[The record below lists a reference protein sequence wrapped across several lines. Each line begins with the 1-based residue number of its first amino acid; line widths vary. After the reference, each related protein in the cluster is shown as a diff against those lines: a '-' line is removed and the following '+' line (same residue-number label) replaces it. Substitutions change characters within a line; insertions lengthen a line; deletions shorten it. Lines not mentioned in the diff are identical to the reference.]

1 MVKGYKEIL
10 QVYFRE
16 NGFASA
22 NIKSFD
28 NFVEKELPKIVDEI
42 GDIVPTIIP
51 KEVESYVIR
60 LKKIWVEKPIIIE
73 ADGSRRILYPS
84 EARLRNLTY
93 SASMFVEVA
102 AYVDDVQRESFTT
115 MIGKLP
121 IMLRSKYC
129 NLFGF
134 KREELIQK
142 GEDPADLG
150 GYFIINGNERI
161 LAAVEDLAP
170 NKIFVEASSTGSAEY
185 IGKLFSNF
193 GSYRIPHVFEK
204 MKDGMYVL
212 SFTRFKRVPIISLVK
227 ALGILKDNEIK
238 QMILP
243 NEELDSM
250 FVNLFDSVEIKTE
263 EDALEHLAKRIGITQ
278 LREIKIERAR
288 ELLDKYLLPHLGVGP
303 KYRRDKAF
311 NLCKLMGRFILM
323 AEKGLTLPEKDH
335 YMNKRLRLSGDLLG
349 DLLTASFRSLVQDIM
364 YNFQRLVKRG
374 KFQSIKIIIRDEL
387 LTSNIKSALAT
398 GSWTGGR
405 KGLSQNMDR
414 TNMLATVSHLQ
425 RVLSLL
431 TSTQENFAARAL
443 HPTHFGRL
451 CPVET
456 PEGTPIGL
464 RKNFSLLNEV
474 TTGEISED
482 KIKKILVSG
491 GLKQYD

>member
-1 MVKGYKEIL
+1 
-10 QVYFRE
+10 
-16 NGFASA
+16 
-22 NIKSFD
+22 
-28 NFVEKELPKIVDEI
+28 
-42 GDIVPTIIP
+42 
-51 KEVESYVIR
+51 
-60 LKKIWVEKPIIIE
+60 
-73 ADGSRRILYPS
+73 
-84 EARLRNLTY
+84 
-93 SASMFVEVA
+93 
-102 AYVDDVQRESFTT
+102 
-115 MIGKLP
+115 
-121 IMLRSKYC
+121 
-129 NLFGF
+129 
-134 KREELIQK
+134 
-142 GEDPADLG
+142 
-150 GYFIINGNERI
+150 
-161 LAAVEDLAP
+161 
-170 NKIFVEASSTGSAEY
+170 
-185 IGKLFSNF
+185 
-193 GSYRIPHVFEK
+193 
-204 MKDGMYVL
+204 
-212 SFTRFKRVPIISLVK
+212 
-227 ALGILKDNEIK
+227 
-238 QMILP
+238 
-243 NEELDSM
+243 
-250 FVNLFDSVEIKTE
+250 
-263 EDALEHLAKRIGITQ
+263 
-278 LREIKIERAR
+278 
-288 ELLDKYLLPHLGVGP
+288 
-303 KYRRDKAF
+303 
-311 NLCKLMGRFILM
+311 
-323 AEKGLTLPEKDH
+323 
-335 YMNKRLRLSGDLLG
+335 MNKRLRLSGDLLG